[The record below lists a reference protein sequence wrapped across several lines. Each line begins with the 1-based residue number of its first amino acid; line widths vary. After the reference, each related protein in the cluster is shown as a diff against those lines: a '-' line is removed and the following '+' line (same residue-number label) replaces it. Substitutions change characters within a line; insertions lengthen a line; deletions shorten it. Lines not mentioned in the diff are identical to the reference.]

1 MTSEEIKMANALLK
15 CRLLPASFDK
25 KFVKQLPNWKERDM
39 TPEGKAM
46 LEKLYYKYRK
56 QING

>member
-15 CRLLPASFDK
+15 CTFLPASFDK

-39 TPEGKAM
+39 TPEGKAL

-56 QING
+56 QINA